1 MRLGEEAFQ
10 DQSSRPL
17 EWTPN
22 SELSEIVRGATRQKV
37 LTPEVCSALLTYS
50 HFRALV
56 QRVENG
62 PTIITIVVLRVA
74 PDTGGVALGPL
85 LSHCRG
91 CEGTNKCQAE

>member
-37 LTPEVCSALLTYS
+37 LTPEESRERADDYHDRCFARSAGHRRRS
-50 HFRALV
+50 ARA
-56 QRVENG
+56 
-62 PTIITIVVLRVA
+62 IVVTLSRV
-74 PDTGGVALGPL
+74 
-85 LSHCRG
+85 
-91 CEGTNKCQAE
+91 